1 MCLVL
6 FVMVRLAGANAF
18 GSNRLQRYAYFSE
31 WQYVD
36 PKKILFV
43 ALTLVKQ
50 SPLPLL
56 GILPWSYLQSLSL
69 SQVHR
74 QAHQKQYHDNILLLF
89 HPSIHRYGSNQSL
102 HLKQYIY
109 IYLTLKLEAIHLH
122 DKSRHS
128 EVFAI
133 DFLDNLGGI
142 HLRDAPTI
150 DNVYRRCM
158 KEKLPCKS

>member
-1 MCLVL
+1 MFNVSWGMCLVL

-74 QAHQKQYHDNILLLF
+74 QVHQKQYHDDILLLS
-89 HPSIHRYGSNQSL
+89 HPSLHRYDSTQIV
-102 HLKQYIY
+102 H
-109 IYLTLKLEAIHLH
+109 
-122 DKSRHS
+122 SRHRS
-128 EVFAI
+128 VSNFIMNLISALGAYCFFDNKPKALQ
-133 DFLDNLGGI
+133 DFF
-142 HLRDAPTI
+142 
-150 DNVYRRCM
+150 
-158 KEKLPCKS
+158 

>member
-74 QAHQKQYHDNILLLF
+74 QAHQKQYHDDILLLF
-89 HPSIHRYGSNQSL
+89 HPSLHRYGSNQSL
-102 HLKQYIY
+102 HPKQYISYLEIGSHTRAAIVKSSPLTFLTIWVAY
-109 IYLTLKLEAIHLH
+109 ILEMPQLLIM
-122 DKSRHS
+122 SIG
-128 EVFAI
+128 V
-133 DFLDNLGGI
+133 
-142 HLRDAPTI
+142 
-150 DNVYRRCM
+150 V
-158 KEKLPCKS
+158 